1 MCHPTRCK
9 RRRELFPPASACGQK
24 QLMLRLVVVAAT
36 AALLFFVIVVVTAA
50 ALAFVMMVMMSAAAA
65 FTFLVVMVAA
75 ATAFLMIVVM
85 PAAAAFA
92 FAVMVVMTAATA
104 AAFLFFM
111 VMVAAAAAFL
121 VIMVMPAAAALAFA
135 MMMVM
140 TAATAFAFLVVMVV
154 TAAAL
159 IFIMVVV
166 MSAASTAA
174 PACRFAELNR
184 IKGFLGFRHFET
196 HHLKHLGEVGER
208 KDGEA
213 FVNLSQTNA
222 AVDERAC
229 CFAENVEVA
238 RDVEHL
244 LNGRTNSP
252 ESTGFINEEIID
264 FKRTKISSS
273 HAHRH
278 IARRGM
284 DGLRELRALSGGE
297 GKRMSLVKESLRGS
311 SLRGKKLGK
320 RRHGNTVLKYQS
332 SRSFSEAA
340 RTRTKKL
347 VYCTKR
353 NGRPASIF
361 RSEAFAH
368 ALRKNC
374 RQRIRK
380 TVDRNNLEPFNRLL
394 GRIGARNERL

>member
-1 MCHPTRCK
+1 
-9 RRRELFPPASACGQK
+9 
-24 QLMLRLVVVAAT
+24 MLRLVVVAAT

-92 FAVMVVMTAATA
+92 FAVMVVMTAAT
-104 AAFLFFM
+104 
-111 VMVAAAAAFL
+111 AAAFL